1 MIELL
6 NEVDSQVEVAP
17 YWNVNVKTKG
27 TTTEQAFVEVA
38 PYWNVNEDTKELE
51 DKFAE

>member
-6 NEVDSQVEVAP
+6 NEVDSQ
-17 YWNVNVKTKG
+17 
-27 TTTEQAFVEVA
+27 VEVA